1 MAVDFRV
8 SPGLDVNPCRIT
20 LLDSHPTAD
29 LRSRAGLLSLRADSN
44 QHHPSCGLQAPAFG
58 VPRTG
63 LSHYHA
69 MPDTT
74 LLFFDNEGVEPTTVG
89 FQGRCSIQAELVA
102 SHRHRR
108 VP

>member
-8 SPGLDVNPCRIT
+8 SPGLDVNPCHT
-20 LLDSHPTAD
+20 ALLDSHPTAD
-29 LRSRAGLLSLRADSN
+29 LRSRSGLRSLRADSN
-44 QHHPSCGLQAPAFG
+44 QHLPSCGLQAPAFG

-74 LLFFDNEGVEPTTVG
+74 SRF
-89 FQGRCSIQAELVA
+89 CI
-102 SHRHRR
+102 
-108 VP
+108 